1 MNPSISGSL
10 IGFIFMIKGWGL
22 IVQLCLVCVA
32 LTSISD
38 IFVSFRFQSHF
49 GWLVKHLCCKRDS
62 MSNAKSS
69 SPLTFFWLFSQVLRW
84 QNCWKR
90 QWLMGQNIQNPSSI
104 DAFPTFSY
112 GDVAKVQPMY
122 AVAVCCYIILIELIL
137 FPWYW
142 NRFQPIWRIFSIWGN
157 RHPIS
162 MVEINPAYDPN
173 SKALRTSRD
182 HQETSG
188 TIETYEQTVRDHMHS

>member
-1 MNPSISGSL
+1 MLQARLLCPMLNPHPCWY
-10 IGFIFMIKGWGL
+10 F
-22 IVQLCLVCVA
+22 
-32 LTSISD
+32 
-38 IFVSFRFQSHF
+38 F
-49 GWLVKHLCCKRDS
+49 GCFPRCFDGYW
-62 MSNAKSS
+62 
-69 SPLTFFWLFSQVLRW
+69 
-84 QNCWKR
+84 WKR

-112 GDVAKVQPMY
+112 GDVARVQPMY

-157 RHPIS
+157 RYPIS

-173 SKALRTSRD
+173 SKALRTPRD

-188 TIETYEQTVRDHMHS
+188 TIKTYEQTVRDHMHS